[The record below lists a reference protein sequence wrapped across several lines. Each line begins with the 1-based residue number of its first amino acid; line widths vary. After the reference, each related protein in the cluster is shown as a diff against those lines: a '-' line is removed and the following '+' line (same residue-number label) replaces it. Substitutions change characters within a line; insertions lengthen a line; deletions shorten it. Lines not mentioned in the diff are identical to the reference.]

1 MGLSYLDHTSINF
14 TSSLGLDIPYF
25 KEETKAEIIVAS
37 KDSQFD
43 SRKEFNFEGEDSY
56 LIN

>member
-25 KEETKAEIIVAS
+25 KEETKAEIIAAS

-43 SRKEFNFEGEDSY
+43 SRKEFNFEGED
-56 LIN
+56 